1 MPVMEACFYKD
12 DMEIAKYPINW
23 NDKNVCKYL
32 ETIPYKYDIDLNK
45 L

>member
-1 MPVMEACFYKD
+1 MEACFYKD
-12 DMEIAKYPINW
+12 NMEIAKYPINW
-23 NDKNVCKYL
+23 NDENVCKYL